1 MAAENQR
8 KTGASGRR
16 PNRGSEDRKRT
27 GTTASRKKSNK
38 TLSLPTGRGSGGIV
52 RIVGGRFK
60 RTPLAVGD
68 REGLRPTPDRVRET
82 VFDWL
87 MHFFGGTL
95 EGLRA
100 LDMFAGSGAMGL
112 EAVSRGAAAADVV
125 ERNRRGAD
133 AIRETVKKLK
143 AHEVSVYAEDVF
155 VFLAQTARTY
165 DLVFIDPP
173 FAAELQAKALR
184 AVKAR
189 LASGAYVYVE
199 SPEEFSEDRLT
210 AEGFHSVRRGKAGAV
225 FYLLAQMTEVA

>member
-1 MAAENQR
+1 
-8 KTGASGRR
+8 
-16 PNRGSEDRKRT
+16 
-27 GTTASRKKSNK
+27 
-38 TLSLPTGRGSGGIV
+38 
-52 RIVGGRFK
+52 
-60 RTPLAVGD
+60 
-68 REGLRPTPDRVRET
+68 
-82 VFDWL
+82 

-112 EAVSRGAAAADVV
+112 EAVSRGAAADVV
-125 ERNRRGAD
+125 EMNRRGAD

>member
-1 MAAENQR
+1 MAAENQQKKR
-8 KTGASGRR
+8 ASGRR

-27 GTTASRKKSNK
+27 GTAASRKKSNK
-38 TLSLPTGRGSGGIV
+38 TVSLPTGRGSGGIV

-95 EGLRA
+95 EGLRV

-112 EAVSRGAAAADVV
+112 EAVSRGAAAAAVV
-125 ERNRRGAD
+125 EMNRRGAEV
-133 AIRETVKKLK
+133 IRETVKKLK
-143 AHEVSVYAEDVF
+143 ATEVSVYAEDVF
-155 VFLAQTARTY
+155 VFLSRTAQTY

-173 FAAELQAKALR
+173 FAAGLQAKALR
-184 AVKAR
+184 AVRAR
-189 LASGAYVYVE
+189 LAYGAYVYVE

-225 FYLLAQMTEVA
+225 FYLLAQMTEAA

>member
-1 MAAENQR
+1 M
-8 KTGASGRR
+8 
-16 PNRGSEDRKRT
+16 
-27 GTTASRKKSNK
+27 
-38 TLSLPTGRGSGGIV
+38 
-52 RIVGGRFK
+52 
-60 RTPLAVGD
+60 
-68 REGLRPTPDRVRET
+68 
-82 VFDWL
+82 FDWL

-125 ERNRRGAD
+125 EMNRRGAD

-143 AHEVSVYAEDVF
+143 AHEVSVYAED

-225 FYLLAQMTEVA
+225 FYLLAQMTEAA

>member
-1 MAAENQR
+1 MV
-8 KTGASGRR
+8 
-16 PNRGSEDRKRT
+16 
-27 GTTASRKKSNK
+27 
-38 TLSLPTGRGSGGIV
+38 SLPTGRGSGGIV

-87 MHFFGGTL
+87 MHFFVGTL
-95 EGLRA
+95 EGLRV

-125 ERNRRGAD
+125 EMNRRGAE

-143 AHEVSVYAEDVF
+143 ATEVSVYAEDVF
-155 VFLAQTARTY
+155 VFLSRTAQTY

-173 FAAELQAKALR
+173 FAAGLQAKALR
-184 AVKAR
+184 AVKAH
-189 LASGAYVYVE
+189 LAPGAYVYVE

-225 FYLLAQMTEVA
+225 FYLLAQTTEAA

>member
-8 KTGASGRR
+8 KKGASGRR
-16 PNRGSEDRKRT
+16 PNRGSEDRKGR
-27 GTTASRKKSNK
+27 GTTPSRKKSNK
-38 TLSLPTGRGSGGIV
+38 TLSLSTGRGSGGIV

-125 ERNRRGAD
+125 EMNRRGAD

>member
-1 MAAENQR
+1 M
-8 KTGASGRR
+8 
-16 PNRGSEDRKRT
+16 
-27 GTTASRKKSNK
+27 
-38 TLSLPTGRGSGGIV
+38 LSLPTGRGSGGIV

-125 ERNRRGAD
+125 EMNRRGAD

-199 SPEEFSEDRLT
+199 SPEEFSEDLLT

>member
-1 MAAENQR
+1 
-8 KTGASGRR
+8 
-16 PNRGSEDRKRT
+16 
-27 GTTASRKKSNK
+27 
-38 TLSLPTGRGSGGIV
+38 
-52 RIVGGRFK
+52 
-60 RTPLAVGD
+60 
-68 REGLRPTPDRVRET
+68 
-82 VFDWL
+82 

-125 ERNRRGAD
+125 EMNRRGAD

-155 VFLAQTARTY
+155 VFLAQTAQTY

-184 AVKAR
+184 AVRAR

-225 FYLLAQMTEVA
+225 FYLLAQMTEAA